1 MNKVLKIAIIV
12 VLCLIVILTITLFAC
27 DPGSGNDCTEHID
40 ADSNEKCDV
49 CGADVPKPQPPA
61 CTEHKDENG
70 DEKCDVCN
78 ADVPKPQPPV
88 CTEHKDED
96 GDEKCDVC
104 NADVPKPQP
113 PVCTEHKDENGDEKC
128 DVCNADVPKPQPPV
142 TDGFTNA
149 DGTVYVISIELNVR
163 TSPEIGDNEHSA
175 VVYGTAL
182 TRTGYNDKWTRINI
196 DGTDYYVSSDCVS
209 LEKPILVTEFEQK
222 NDTVYVTTDSLSA
235 RSTPFYDAEGVNII
249 KSFAKGAILKR
260 TGVATREYDGILW
273 SRVEIEVEE
282 EVDGVKKTVTKTAYI
297 STKYLANEN
306 PFEKPTISMVFTS
319 CTWKVTILADGFNY
333 RNVPVYEGVDAAGS
347 FKKNDV
353 IVLNGYGTEEDGT
366 VWGRFVHSEDNE
378 TYYLIIESSK
388 TPGKIEI
395 DKSYVPE
402 GTQPDPTPDPDPDPD
417 PVPDPDTKVDHE
429 LFGGNVEITLP
440 AELAF
445 TKQDSQG
452 YHFESELAYVLVGYV
467 VNENPAIKSEADL
480 ANATVAAVDGL
491 AEAGIQARELDG
503 VTYIAYTTRYPGESA
518 TLYTLVTFTKGEGEG
533 YCVTEFHCDYSNYL
547 DLITGFFS
555 CAKSI
560 NVK

>member
-40 ADSNEKCDV
+40 ADSNGKCDV
-49 CGADVPKPQPPA
+49 CG
-61 CTEHKDENG
+61 
-70 DEKCDVCN
+70 

-96 GDEKCDVC
+96 GDEKCDIC
-104 NADVPKPQP
+104 NADVPK
-113 PVCTEHKDENGDEKC
+113 H
-128 DVCNADVPKPQPPV
+128 QPPV

-297 STKYLANEN
+297 SSKYLANEN

-333 RNVPVYEGVDAAGS
+333 RNVPVYEGVNAAGS

-402 GTQPDPTPDPDPDPD
+402 GTQPDPTPDPD
-417 PVPDPDTKVDHE
+417 TKVDHE

-440 AELAF
+440 TELAF

-480 ANATVAAVDGL
+480 ANATVAAVEGL

-503 VTYIAYTTRYPGESA
+503 VTYIAYTTRYPGETA